1 MKKTPNIL
9 NHKINQL
16 LIETFQDDISLNS
29 KVT

>member
-16 LIETFQDDISLNS
+16 LIEIFQDDISFNS